1 MSKINTNGEAKER
14 FVYIV
19 LTILFLIA
27 SIFCFINGVEFVNL
41 RKNDPDGELE
51 INTSYTIF
59 LIVMNFF
66 FALVTL
72 FFVFA
77 FCLKAINPRGQ
88 GWADK
93 IINKFKI
100 ARRKD
105 EDKFD
110 KIKQEYKDKYVP
122 QVTTL
127 IDNTIAI
134 REASEKP
141 DPCGSSIRGPKIIY
155 TKPQDTQTAIPNL
168 NEPVKR
174 FSLGDF
180 LPYSVTKQQR
190 AQEALNSPKPI
201 TLESLKDLY
210 LSKKQF

>member
-1 MSKINTNGEAKER
+1 MSNIQTEGTFKDR

-19 LTILFLIA
+19 LTVLFLIA
-27 SIFCFINGVEFVNL
+27 SIFCFINGIEFINL

-51 INTSYTIF
+51 INTGYTIF

-100 ARRKD
+100 ARQKD
-105 EDKFD
+105 DKMFD
-110 KIKQEYKDKYVP
+110 NIKEEYIKNYEP
-122 QVTTL
+122 QIQKL
-127 IDNTIAI
+127 INSTIAI

-141 DPCGSSIRGPKIIY
+141 DSCGGSIRGPKIIY
-155 TKPQDTQTAIPNL
+155 TTPQDTQTAIPNL

-190 AQEALNSPKPI
+190 LQEVLNSPKPI